1 VPRRQAAWSGEG
13 RLIARSAKSAA
24 LALAKERPE
33 IGKVRAARE
42 LRSRGIEVSPSGVH
56 AIWKRNGLASS
67 YQRLVSRARN
77 SEATAAVLS
86 ESQRALLKRG
96 KISRAV
102 IAKAVANPGAADH
115 PRRERLIE
123 VAARVFNQK
132 GYEAASLREI
142 CEAAGILPGSMYYH
156 FRSKEDL
163 YVQLHAEGFRQVT
176 EAVDRALQGK
186 TDPWE
191 RLESAIAAHL
201 GELVKHSDVAG
212 VTGASLFHAAP
223 PALQRRLN
231 RDRAPYESLFR
242 ELIDA
247 LPLPPDVEQSL
258 LRLSLL
264 GAMNWTRIWYRPG
277 KKTPKQIAHHL
288 VYKILR
294 QRL

>member
-1 VPRRQAAWSGEG
+1 MSVT
-13 RLIARSAKSAA
+13 RSAKTAA

-42 LRSRGIEVSPSGVH
+42 LRSRGIHVSPSGVH
-56 AIWKRNGLASS
+56 AIWKRNGLGNS
-67 YQRLVSRARN
+67 YQRLLSRVRAGDA
-77 SEATAAVLS
+77 SAATLS
-86 ESQRALLKRG
+86 ESQRALLKRR
-96 KISRAV
+96 KISRGV
-102 IAKAVANPGAADH
+102 IARAEGNAESADH

-163 YVQLHAEGFRQVT
+163 YVTLHAEGFRQVN
-176 EAVDRALQGK
+176 EAV
-186 TDPWE
+186 
-191 RLESAIAAHL
+191 
-201 GELVKHSDVAG
+201 GELVKHSDVPG

-231 RDRAPYESLFR
+231 RDRNAYENRFR
-242 ELIDA
+242 ELIA
-247 LPLPPDVEQSL
+247 GLRLPRDVDQTL
-258 LRLSLL
+258 LRLNLL

-277 KKTPKQIAHHL
+277 KRTPAEIAHHL
-288 VYKILR
+288 VNKILR
-294 QRL
+294 KSLD